1 MGVIV
6 LLILVSLAVA
16 LLFLGLFIWSVNK
29 GQFDDDYSPSI
40 SMLND
45 NTVNKSQNEQH

>member
-6 LLILVSLAVA
+6 FLILVSLGVA

-29 GQFDDDYSPSI
+29 GQFEDDYTPSI
-40 SMLND
+40 TMLND
-45 NTVNKSQNEQH
+45 NTINKSENE

>member
-29 GQFDDDYSPSI
+29 GQFDDDFSPSVT
-40 SMLND
+40 MLND
-45 NTVNKSQNEQH
+45 STINKGQNEQH